1 MVLNIFKRQK
11 SKVIAFLL
19 NESIKVFEEEKIV
32 LIKIDSTVEGNL
44 ARGKVGMK
52 QLNNIDEELAAIKKF
67 RRLYNCCN
75 AASSS
80 VSNYP

>member
-1 MVLNIFKRQK
+1 M
-11 SKVIAFLL
+11 L

-52 QLNNIDEELAAIKKF
+52 QLNNIDEELAAIKI
-67 RRLYNCCN
+67 
-75 AASSS
+75 
-80 VSNYP
+80 